1 MTTEFPRLEEFD
13 IVLPSGNIRAGRD
26 SLGDVWVI
34 LRPLVDQICLKY
46 PTGYRVAERLV
57 IPKSNCVFQGKYPI
71 RNADYHSLVAEH
83 LPKFYTDANRTNAW
97 RMQTCL
103 SVNNLPAFLHALR
116 PDAKTQK
123 CYHAR
128 LTLLK
133 AYRRELKA
141 SKAPKVVK
149 PTKPINPDG
158 PPLPLNGHWLRSER
172 RRLHRSSSKICHALG
187 VKESVL
193 LAIEENGTMLPRS
206 WLPKLSK
213 LSFHVTWKPQ
223 D

>member
-13 IVLPSGNIRAGRD
+13 LVLPSGNIRVGRD

-34 LRPLVDQICLKY
+34 LRPLVDQIIIRY

-57 IPKSNCVFQGKYPI
+57 IPYNKNTPFPI
-71 RNADYHSLVAEH
+71 RDAEYHSLIAEH
-83 LPKFYTDANRTNAW
+83 LPKFYTDSNRTGSW
-97 RMQTCL
+97 RLQTCL
-103 SVNNLPAFLHALR
+103 SINNLPAFLHALK

-133 AYRRELKA
+133 AYRRELRA

-206 WLPKLSK
+206 WLLKLSK
-213 LSFHVTWKPQ
+213 LSFRVTWKPQ

>member
-1 MTTEFPRLEEFD
+1 
-13 IVLPSGNIRAGRD
+13 
-26 SLGDVWVI
+26 
-34 LRPLVDQICLKY
+34 VDQICLKY

-71 RNADYHSLVAEH
+71 RDAEYHSLIAEH
-83 LPKFYTDANRTNAW
+83 LPKFYTDSNRTGSW
-97 RMQTCL
+97 RLQTCL
-103 SVNNLPAFLHALR
+103 SINNLPAFLHVLK

-128 LTLLK
+128 LALLK

-149 PTKPINPDG
+149 PTKPINPEG

-172 RRLHRSSSKICHALG
+172 RRLHRSSSKICQALG

-193 LAIEENGTMLPRS
+193 LAIEENGTMLLETRYLLSGLDSAVESHALLIDRDLAPLHRPA
-206 WLPKLSK
+206 WRPLPYMYYRR
-213 LSFHVTWKPQ
+213 
-223 D
+223 

>member
-1 MTTEFPRLEEFD
+1 MTTEFARLEEFD
-13 IVLPSGNIRAGRD
+13 LALPSGNIRVGRD

-34 LRPLVDQICLKY
+34 LRPLVDQIIIRY

-57 IPKSNCVFQGKYPI
+57 IPYNKNTPFPI
-71 RNADYHSLVAEH
+71 RDAEYHSLIAEH
-83 LPKFYTDANRTNAW
+83 LPKFYTDSNRTGSW
-97 RMQTCL
+97 RLQTCL
-103 SVNNLPAFLHALR
+103 SINNLPAFLHALK

-149 PTKPINPDG
+149 PTKSINQDG

-172 RRLHRSSSKICHALG
+172 RRLHRSSSKICQALG
-187 VKESVL
+187 IKESVL

-206 WLPKLSK
+206 WLPKLST
-213 LSFHVTWKPQ
+213 LSFRVTWKPQ

>member
-1 MTTEFPRLEEFD
+1 
-13 IVLPSGNIRAGRD
+13 
-26 SLGDVWVI
+26 
-34 LRPLVDQICLKY
+34 
-46 PTGYRVAERLV
+46 
-57 IPKSNCVFQGKYPI
+57 
-71 RNADYHSLVAEH
+71 
-83 LPKFYTDANRTNAW
+83 
-97 RMQTCL
+97 
-103 SVNNLPAFLHALR
+103 LHALK

-149 PTKPINPDG
+149 PTKSINQDG

-172 RRLHRSSSKICHALG
+172 RRLHRSSSKICQALG
-187 VKESVL
+187 IKESVL

-206 WLPKLSK
+206 WLPKLST
-213 LSFHVTWKPQ
+213 LSFRVTWKPQ

>member
-1 MTTEFPRLEEFD
+1 MTTEFPRLQEFD
-13 IVLPSGNIRAGRD
+13 VVLPSGNIRAGRD
-26 SLGDVWVI
+26 TKGEVWVI

-57 IPKSNCVFQGKYPI
+57 IPYNKSCPFPI
-71 RNADYHSLVAEH
+71 RNTDYHALVMEH
-83 LPKFYTDANRTNAW
+83 LPKFYTNTNRTGAW

-103 SVNNLPAFLHALR
+103 SINNLPAFLHALR
-116 PDAKTQK
+116 PDAKTHK

-128 LTLLK
+128 LSLLN

-149 PTKPINPDG
+149 PSKPISQDG

-172 RRLHRSSSKICHALG
+172 RRLHRSSSKICQALG

-206 WLPKLSK
+206 WLPKLST
-213 LSFHVTWKPQ
+213 LSFRVTWKPQ
-223 D
+223 G